1 MTYFIYLKIFKTL
14 IFVVLVFGI
23 PYICKD
29 HFLKK
34 FFLIPF
40 MKGAQRSERGH
51 LNTEQA
57 ILFSTEVFNYGYV
70 HTEKLNNFSLF
81 TRIW

>member
-1 MTYFIYLKIFKTL
+1 
-14 IFVVLVFGI
+14 
-23 PYICKD
+23 
-29 HFLKK
+29 
-34 FFLIPF
+34 